1 MKPSLEYDFDLRL
14 DENEDGHDLN
24 IRIDQ
29 DGITISDIPYK
40 GDGTIQNKGTGYVQ
54 IRHDR
59 LEAII
64 EAIRNYQAAAKAVGV
79 EITND

>member
-29 DGITISDIPYK
+29 DGITISDI
-40 GDGTIQNKGTGYVQ
+40 KGTGYVQ